1 MKQWWGARKCSQ
13 IFAQAFEIVQQL
25 KERKL
30 TISGW
35 ENSLQN
41 TELFVNVI
49 LSEKKKK
56 KRENWLKNLPH
67 VCPFKF
73 RNSLMTYFKKRE
85 TKKERTES
93 LI

>member
-1 MKQWWGARKCSQ
+1 MKSWDHKLLLSVSTKLKQWWGARKCSQ

-49 LSEKKKK
+49 LSEKKKE
-56 KRENWLKNLPH
+56 RELAEKSSSCLSVQVQKLTH
-67 VCPFKF
+67 DLF
-73 RNSLMTYFKKRE
+73 
-85 TKKERTES
+85 
-93 LI
+93 